1 MEQNTGDA
9 NSGQTPITVA
19 VPGAIPM
26 PRSFPDITRIE
37 QFDGKNFRRWQE
49 RVYTVLDLHGVVDAL
64 TESAP
69 LPDADQA
76 KIVAWTYANKVCR
89 HTLINTLSNDL
100 FDVYHVYKEASKMW
114 ESLILKYTAED
125 AGKQKFVVGN
135 FYKWEM
141 TEEKDIKLQINEYH
155 KLLRS

>member
-64 TESAP
+64 HLLSL
-69 LPDADQA
+69 LPFQMLTKPRLLLGPMQIRFAD
-76 KIVAWTYANKVCR
+76 
-89 HTLINTLSNDL
+89 
-100 FDVYHVYKEASKMW
+100 
-114 ESLILKYTAED
+114 IL
-125 AGKQKFVVGN
+125 
-135 FYKWEM
+135 
-141 TEEKDIKLQINEYH
+141 
-155 KLLRS
+155 